1 MAVTAGAAQLLVL
14 VPMIGIVADDAG
26 QSAAAAGGGQP
37 ANGGNDLQLV
47 EVGVCARIG
56 CEICACTNRS
66 PRRETFVFY
75 LWARSLVYAYKC
87 FPHVELGT
95 AVMMVMVMLLPAC

>member
-26 QSAAAAGGGQP
+26 QSAATAGGGQP

-47 EVGVCARIG
+47 EVGVCVRALGVKFVRAQIARLG
-56 CEICACTNRS
+56 EKLSFSICGRVRSSMLTNA
-66 PRRETFVFY
+66 F
-75 LWARSLVYAYKC
+75 
-87 FPHVELGT
+87 H
-95 AVMMVMVMLLPAC
+95 MLSSEQL